1 MNKQTFHIRFNTQS
15 TSDEDR
21 WRLICDGK
29 ETLHPD
35 IVINTMTYTTH
46 DYIEGVG
53 DKWHMTCVG
62 YLTIK
67 DNKAY
72 IDDEINEAQIEYI
85 RQKLED
91 GELSGF
97 VDDFDPNEHLKNL
110 NNMEV
115 NVLESSKIF
124 YSETNEY
131 LLEIDG
137 EQHSFRVFDSSDE
150 EPQYWFDGEE
160 YYDTSDEV
168 IDGLTIQ
175 DLLDSI

>member
-1 MNKQTFHIRFNTQS
+1 MTNKQTFHIRFNTQS

-29 ETLHPD
+29 ETLHSD

-67 DNKAY
+67 GNKAY

-85 RQKLED
+85 RQKLEE
-91 GELSGF
+91 GEQSGF
-97 VDDFDPNEHLKNL
+97 VDDFDPYKHLKEIASMDIQFIN
-110 NNMEV
+110 
-115 NVLESSKIF
+115 SSRVFYEETYEHKFQINGEEHIF
-124 YSETNEY
+124 K
-131 LLEIDG
+131 
-137 EQHSFRVFDSSDE
+137 VFDSMDE
-150 EPQYWFDGEE
+150 RLFWFDDEI
-160 YYDTSDEV
+160 YYNLDDEV
-168 IDGLTIQ
+168 MDNLTIQ
-175 DLLDSI
+175 DLLDWV